1 MEQCLPDCKKPIVSI
16 NTPKE
21 CPACGSKDLVQDK
34 DTLDTWFSSGL
45 WTFSTLANSPDQ
57 IKIKNKRLIIDS
69 DDFKKFHPTSVLETG
84 YDILFFWVAR
94 MIIMTTYAVQDI
106 PFQDVYLHGLIRD
119 ALGRKMSKSLGNVIN
134 PLDMINKYGTD
145 AVRLSLVI
153 GTTPGNDMNLSEDKI
168 AGYRNFTNKL
178 WNIARYI
185 ITNPPATARHEWAG
199 YELRTRLP
207 LRGTSGQVTNYEFD
221 QEKLT
226 NADKYILEK
235 MGYLIDEITGDLND
249 YSFSQAGEK
258 LREFTWAEFADWY
271 LEVSKFEK
279 SKEKSLILFYILE
292 NLLKLWHPFMPFVTE
307 KIWEEMG
314 KAKMLI
320 IEKWPLNTS
329 LIKGARGIN
338 NFEIIKNII
347 SAIRI
352 IRAENKIEPAKKIK
366 AVIFAGEQ
374 MNLIKSQEILIKSL
388 RTGISELEIKKSG
401 VKPKNAIA
409 ISIGGIEIHII
420 GAVDKEKEKERIVKE
435 IENLEKLIK
444 SAKIKLSNKDF
455 LNKAPGKIVKAEM
468 KKLKER
474 ENELEKL
481 KKAGKS

>member
-1 MEQCLPDCKKPIVSI
+1 
-16 NTPKE
+16 
-21 CPACGSKDLVQDK
+21 
-34 DTLDTWFSSGL
+34 
-45 WTFSTLANSPDQ
+45 
-57 IKIKNKRLIIDS
+57 
-69 DDFKKFHPTSVLETG
+69 
-84 YDILFFWVAR
+84 
-94 MIIMTTYAVQDI
+94 
-106 PFQDVYLHGLIRD
+106 
-119 ALGRKMSKSLGNVIN
+119 
-134 PLDMINKYGTD
+134 
-145 AVRLSLVI
+145 
-153 GTTPGNDMNLSEDKI
+153 
-168 AGYRNFTNKL
+168 
-178 WNIARYI
+178 
-185 ITNPPATARHEWAG
+185 
-199 YELRTRLP
+199 
-207 LRGTSGQVTNYEFD
+207 
-221 QEKLT
+221 
-226 NADKYILEK
+226 